1 MKRIGDPAE
10 LAAVVVFLGSEASSF
25 MTGAEIFV
33 DGGMNQV

>member
-1 MKRIGDPAE
+1 
-10 LAAVVVFLGSEASSF
+10 VFLGSDASSF